1 MGSARSKNG
10 AITEEDKKALRR
22 ENYKASTASSDR
34 NSRQARAEDV
44 LSTLEQAA
52 LLARVPNMQEAA
64 SLALSLLDSDSPF
77 KSLATDACDLV
88 YAAMNSLKNRVNKGR
103 ALSGSQEMKNSLRL
117 IQTIKKAND
126 FALGQASRGVVSNF
140 VSRRRDAKIVQ
151 KYREELNRYSGLFGL
166 QSHITI
172 REAVSR
178 IQGQSDA
185 ILEVLTTLGTP
196 PSNEALSNMS
206 SLITA
211 FGSIVNDGQGTFNS
225 IDGNSSD

>member
-64 SLALSLLDSDSPF
+64 SLALSLLDVIPSLRENKSAF

-196 PSNEALSNMS
+196 PPL
-206 SLITA
+206 TKPYP
-211 FGSIVNDGQGTFNS
+211 TCHP
-225 IDGNSSD
+225 